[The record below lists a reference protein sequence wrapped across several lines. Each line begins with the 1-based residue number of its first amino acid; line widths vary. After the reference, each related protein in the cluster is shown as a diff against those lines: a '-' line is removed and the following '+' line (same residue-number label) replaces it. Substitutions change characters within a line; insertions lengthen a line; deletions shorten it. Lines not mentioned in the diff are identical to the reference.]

1 MNKKTFIICAVFAL
15 ISSCKNFTTSKDL
28 KQNPE
33 GKIKGFLVNN
43 NILDP
48 TKDKIASSGSKVN
61 EVAKKLQ
68 EEELMQG
75 DDPNNGVINP
85 PSVLSESGQDNA
97 PVSTGKAEEQG
108 GGQQEQKAKEAE
120 SKGEEEKVEGKKEKQ
135 DSEKGKVEEKKE
147 KQENAEGNTKGKEVI
162 EQQKKQ
168 QEETAKKAKAQKEK
182 REREQKIQQ
191 KQEEQQ
197 RRAKEEE
204 EQQRRAK
211 EEEEQQRRTKEE
223 EEQQRRAKEEE
234 ERQRRAK
241 EEEERQRRAKE
252 EEEKRQVD
260 AQIKRLTS
268 KIDEINGDI
277 DVIKDRVSVGAE
289 EVRDKITGPVYDYFV
304 DGENSIRK
312 TWGGGDLEEDDED
325 SDLGKLLKELSDTRD
340 GLRTKLNE
348 GNKPHTGDKEPKLKT
363 SVNVSDIKGD
373 LEKLKSYLEKV
384 KGYLEN
390 KDNFEDIKGYIEDS
404 NLY

>member
-147 KQENAEGNTKGKEVI
+147 KQENVEGNTKGKEVI

-204 EQQRRAK
+204 EQ
-211 EEEEQQRRTKEE
+211 
-223 EEQQRRAKEEE
+223 
-234 ERQRRAK
+234 QRRAK

>member
-204 EQQRRAK
+204 E
-211 EEEEQQRRTKEE
+211 
-223 EEQQRRAKEEE
+223 
-234 ERQRRAK
+234 RQRRAK

-363 SVNVSDIKGD
+363 SVDVSDIKGD

>member
-85 PSVLSESGQDNA
+85 PSGLTESGQDNA

-204 EQQRRAK
+204 ER
-211 EEEEQQRRTKEE
+211 
-223 EEQQRRAKEEE
+223 QRRAKEEE

-363 SVNVSDIKGD
+363 SVDVSDIKGD